1 MINLF
6 IPFATTNKASLNP
19 ESFCPLLQTTS
30 MSIYDKKPLALLDVN
45 LNMIR
50 RYNIITN
57 NQDVNSYNQSL

>member
-1 MINLF
+1 
-6 IPFATTNKASLNP
+6 
-19 ESFCPLLQTTS
+19 